1 MRQFNLE
8 TQNWEGEDEPPL
20 TSLGYLQ
27 SIYRDENQSPSM
39 RIRCAV
45 EALPYENPRVSAI
58 AVTNMSGQSFA
69 DALERAILRSK
80 SPPPE
85 PKLINGTVELPPQL
99 DAAEL
104 KKPMARYR
112 RF

>member
-8 TQNWEGEDEPPL
+8 TQEWEGEGDEPL

-27 SIYRDENQSPSM
+27 SIYRDENQSTSV

-58 AVTNMSGQSFA
+58 AISNMNGQSFA
-69 DALERAILRSK
+69 EALERAIIRSQQ
-80 SPPPE
+80 PPLLNGPAE
-85 PKLINGTVELPPQL
+85 PLPATV
-99 DAAEL
+99 AR
-104 KKPMARYR
+104 KPFQHYR